1 MADESNFT
9 DSPYKNGKGRDRG
22 GCQISESTFAVNGI
36 NGDMIGI
43 DCESLRLEH
52 SSSIRHMFASSA
64 TCLPQQTCG
73 GCSSNFFLLELM
85 SIAVQHFFIA

>member
-36 NGDMIGI
+36 NGDRIGI
-43 DCESLRLEH
+43 DCESLRLEQY
-52 SSSIRHMFASSA
+52 FA
-64 TCLPQQTCG
+64 
-73 GCSSNFFLLELM
+73 
-85 SIAVQHFFIA
+85 